1 MTAAFWAPT
10 SRKPLSVRGLTV
22 VVATLAVAAPV
33 GAGLTADRLSL
44 PDAVGDGNPDITNV
58 TAASNASGGLTF
70 VVDIADRTE
79 LAEEEFVQV
88 FIDADHNQ
96 ATGTQPNG
104 VEYALQ
110 LDARDVV
117 LFRWDGAKFVPVPNS
132 SAYGYIFKGFRL
144 GVRLSDLG
152 SPTGSISYWAET
164 VSGENGDDAPNGQ
177 IASLA
182 LSTTPLQLTVTEFV
196 LSAKAVKAGKRFAAG
211 MQVQRSD
218 LEEIAS
224 AGEVTCSAKAGA
236 RVVKVLAEFPED
248 AALCFG
254 TAPKW
259 AKGKTIK
266 LRVTFELDG
275 VQVSRAASVKVR

>member
-1 MTAAFWAPT
+1 
-10 SRKPLSVRGLTV
+10 LSIRGLSIV
-22 VVATLAVAAPV
+22 FVAALAVAAPV
-33 GAGLTADRLSL
+33 GARLTADRASL
-44 PDAVGDGNPDITNV
+44 PDAVGDGDPDITNV
-58 TAASNASGGLTF
+58 TAASNGSGGLTF
-70 VVDIADRTE
+70 VVDIANRTD
-79 LAEEEFVQV
+79 LAENEFVQV
-88 FIDADHNQ
+88 FIDADHSE

-104 VEYALQ
+104 VDYVLQ
-110 LDARDVV
+110 LDQRDVV
-117 LFRWDGAKFVPVPNS
+117 LFRWDGTTFAPVPNS

-177 IASLA
+177 IASLS
-182 LSTTPLQLTVTEFV
+182 LSTTPLQLSVAEFAV
-196 LSAKAVKAGKRFAAG
+196 FQKTVKAGKRFGAG
-211 MQVQRSD
+211 MRVQRSD
-218 LEEIAS
+218 LEEISS
-224 AGEVTCSAKAGA
+224 AGEVACSAKVGA
-236 RVVKVLAEFPED
+236 KTVKVVAEFPED

-266 LRVTFELDG
+266 LRLTFELDG